1 MLTQP
6 APGQRYL
13 ALIQLTWPNTLSSC
27 LQTLKPYVCLYL
39 SLHLC
44 SWSIWRG
51 KLWGY
56 GNVKWRKCDG
66 WQWYDFNDCV
76 PSNIFVY
83 TRNTSRIVRI
93 VSVLGYQAF
102 SGLRWQCLDEAPCLT
117 VVNISLIGVTMPRV
131 CWLLSRTIY
140 DTCGSCGCVMTMSPG
155 DSVADTSGH
164 QRTCWQ
170 WERVTSGLIG
180 PVIIYYP
187 TLTVGILHKASE
199 ATAPST
205 PRLQG
210 PSSVL
215 WWEDTPETVSKVREG
230 LCAGPEEEEG
240 A

>member
-1 MLTQP
+1 MRDNPSENWSSKNKPWDGFNILRRGTHRSDIMCVDTARP
-6 APGQRYL
+6 WPEIPGTDS
-13 ALIQLTWPNTLSSC
+13 ALTWPNTLSSC

-44 SWSIWRG
+44 SSWSIWRG

-117 VVNISLIGVTMPRV
+117 VVNISLIGVTMPHV

-155 DSVADTSGH
+155 DSVADTSG
-164 QRTCWQ
+164 
-170 WERVTSGLIG
+170 
-180 PVIIYYP
+180 PVDNGRGSHRDWSARSLFIIQ
-187 TLTVGILHKASE
+187 H
-199 ATAPST
+199 
-205 PRLQG
+205 
-210 PSSVL
+210 
-215 WWEDTPETVSKVREG
+215 
-230 LCAGPEEEEG
+230 
-240 A
+240 